1 MYNFFAGLKDYFKRQ
16 EITIDGPIFRIH
28 CIFTSVLLLGLSTIS
43 TWYQFIGP
51 PIRCITGDGVP
62 THVIN
67 TYCWIMSTF
76 TMPGK
81 EIINL

>member
-1 MYNFFAGLKDYFKRQ
+1 MYNLLSGLKVYFKSQ

-28 CIFTSVLLLGLSTIS
+28 CIFTSVLLFAFSTIT
-43 TWYQFIGP
+43 TWYQFIGQ
-51 PIRCITGDGVP
+51 PIQCIVDRVP

-76 TMPGK
+76 TMPSNK
-81 EIINL
+81 IINL